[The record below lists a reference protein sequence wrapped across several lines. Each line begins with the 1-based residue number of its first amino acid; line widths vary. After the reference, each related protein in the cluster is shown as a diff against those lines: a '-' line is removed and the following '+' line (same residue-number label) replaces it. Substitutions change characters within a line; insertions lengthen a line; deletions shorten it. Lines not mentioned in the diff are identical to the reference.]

1 MNIEIRTDKNI
12 HNSERLITYV
22 RAELTQEFQR
32 HSERITHFSVHFSDE
47 NGDKGGDKDIHCMI
61 EARPSGLKP
70 VAVHHKA
77 GNIDAS
83 IHGAIEKLKRSLEH
97 TFEKKEHPRGGQP
110 EFIDDE
116 VEFKMLKSPS
126 GLFLYLM
133 KIKLFTTL
141 GLQCDAI
148 NL

>member
-97 TFEKKEHPRGGQP
+97 TFEKKNTR
-110 EFIDDE
+110 E
-116 VEFKMLKSPS
+116 VVNQNSLMMKFKNTKSPS
-126 GLFLYLM
+126 GLFYEYV
-133 KIKLFTTL
+133 KRPIKTL
-141 GLQCDAI
+141 HNFRFAMQ
-148 NL
+148 

>member
-97 TFEKKEHPRGGQP
+97 TFEKKNTR
-110 EFIDDE
+110 E
-116 VEFKMLKSPS
+116 VVNQNSLMMKFKTLKSTLR
-126 GLFLYLM
+126 GFL
-133 KIKLFTTL
+133 
-141 GLQCDAI
+141 
-148 NL
+148 

>member
-97 TFEKKEHPRGGQP
+97 TFEKKNTREVVNQNSLMMKFKKTLKKALRGFFY
-110 EFIDDE
+110 ED
-116 VEFKMLKSPS
+116 
-126 GLFLYLM
+126 
-133 KIKLFTTL
+133 IKRPIKTL
-141 GLQCDAI
+141 HNFRFAMQ
-148 NL
+148 